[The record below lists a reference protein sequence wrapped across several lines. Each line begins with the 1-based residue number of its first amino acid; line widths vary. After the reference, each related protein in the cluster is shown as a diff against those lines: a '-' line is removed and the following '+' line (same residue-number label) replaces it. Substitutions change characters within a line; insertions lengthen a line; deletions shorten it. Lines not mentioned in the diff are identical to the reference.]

1 MSNKKRII
9 VFAPH
14 PDDETFGCGGTIAK
28 KISEGHEVY
37 VVVMTDG
44 RYAFL
49 NVLGIEKDPTPEE
62 LKEIRMQEVKK
73 ATEILGVPEG
83 NLIFLNFIDGTLEDN
98 KEAAEEK
105 VINILREK
113 RPDEV
118 YLPYRGDGHPD
129 HRAAY
134 KIVKNAIRKLQISP
148 VCYEYSITHR
158 FARLGRLI
166 DAFLDFV
173 FGIKKVYVDISEF
186 LDVKKLAIMKF
197 KSELTVV
204 SARQRKPIIASV
216 EKFENNGEM
225 FRVEKKCCK
234 KSDLT

>member
-1 MSNKKRII
+1 MIGLDKKRII

-28 KISEGHEVY
+28 SISEGHEVY
-37 VVVMTDG
+37 VVIMTDG

-49 NVLGIEKDPTPEE
+49 NVLGIENDPAPEE

-73 ATEILGVPEG
+73 ATRILGVPEG

-118 YLPYRGDGHPD
+118 YLPYKRDGHPD
-129 HRAAY
+129 HRATH

-158 FARLGRLI
+158 FARFGRFI
-166 DAFLDFV
+166 DAFLDFI
-173 FGIKKVYVDISEF
+173 FGVKKVYVDISEF
-186 LDVKKLAIMKF
+186 LDVKKLAMMEF
-197 KSELTVV
+197 KSELTAV
-204 SARQRKPIIASV
+204 SARQHKPVITSV
-216 EKFENNGEM
+216 EKFEKNEEM
-225 FRVEKKCCK
+225 FHIEKNCCK
-234 KSDLT
+234 I